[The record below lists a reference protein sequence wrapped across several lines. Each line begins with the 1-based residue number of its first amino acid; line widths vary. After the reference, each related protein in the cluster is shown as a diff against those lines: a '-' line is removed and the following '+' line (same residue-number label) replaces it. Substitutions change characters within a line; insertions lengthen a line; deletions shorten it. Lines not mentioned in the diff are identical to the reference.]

1 MLSILFSRVTV
12 NVLVFVLRIMCFLSR
27 STCTMLDVG
36 ILRIL
41 MTEVSGTGNDSIVQK
56 QYCVVEEITE
66 VELRSCRGKFI
77 YNRTYNSVG

>member
-1 MLSILFSRVTV
+1 MFFVTKYMYDARRRD
-12 NVLVFVLRIMCFLSR
+12 FAYFDDS
-27 STCTMLDVG
+27 
-36 ILRIL
+36 
-41 MTEVSGTGNDSIVQK
+41 EVSGTGNDSIVQK